1 MTRVINKPRVG
12 WIAVLAI
19 LVLLLGVGAFA
30 FIGRQTTSLTA
41 LIDRFSLAE
50 NFRQFGG
57 WSDLLVGLSYLSVS
71 ATLVY
76 LAVRAGRDLRIHWLI
91 LALALL
97 ILAFAATHL
106 MEVWNLNATDPPYRD
121 PGWIKRLAAIASI
134 CTALLLP
141 PLVPKILG
149 VLRAAN
155 QESARQHELE
165 NAYAELSELYRK
177 ATQPAPRKER
187 ISSILDLRGSQKPE
201 GLAEIAR
208 EVSEHA
214 RQLEHA
220 KHAAE
225 DANRAKDQ
233 FLAVLSHEL
242 RTPLTPALAA
252 ASDLEAAYDIE
263 PGELREA
270 LSLIR
275 RNIELEAR
283 LVDDLLDLTRITKG
297 KLQVQFSTVDL
308 HQTIQHATEMCRTEA
323 KVPCSNLSVHLDATA
338 YHVRGDAARLAQV
351 FWNLI
356 LNAVKFT
363 PTEGSVTIRSTNP
376 QPNRV
381 RIEVTDTGIGIAAD
395 KLTRIFEPFQQGEE
409 STTRR
414 YGGLGLGLSVAK
426 GLMDAHGGTITAY
439 SEGVNLGTT
448 FIVEMSTTTPS
459 LQSKSDPAV
468 RPAVTGRSLR
478 VLVVEDHAD
487 TRQALCRIL
496 SRWGHTVQ
504 AAGTVAEAEAAV
516 SRFRPELL
524 LSDIGLPDGT
534 GVELLEKLRN
544 HYSCV
549 AIAMSGYGMESDLEQ
564 TRRAGFK
571 AHLVKPVAA
580 ERLKDAIETLTADD
594 LLPRV

>member
-1 MTRVINKPRVG
+1 
-12 WIAVLAI
+12 
-19 LVLLLGVGAFA
+19 
-30 FIGRQTTSLTA
+30 
-41 LIDRFSLAE
+41 
-50 NFRQFGG
+50 
-57 WSDLLVGLSYLSVS
+57 
-71 ATLVY
+71 
-76 LAVRAGRDLRIHWLI
+76 
-91 LALALL
+91 
-97 ILAFAATHL
+97 
-106 MEVWNLNATDPPYRD
+106 
-121 PGWIKRLAAIASI
+121 
-134 CTALLLP
+134 
-141 PLVPKILG
+141 
-149 VLRAAN
+149 
-155 QESARQHELE
+155 
-165 NAYAELSELYRK
+165 
-177 ATQPAPRKER
+177 
-187 ISSILDLRGSQKPE
+187 
-201 GLAEIAR
+201 
-208 EVSEHA
+208 
-214 RQLEHA
+214 
-220 KHAAE
+220 
-225 DANRAKDQ
+225 
-233 FLAVLSHEL
+233 
-242 RTPLTPALAA
+242 
-252 ASDLEAAYDIE
+252 
-263 PGELREA
+263 
-270 LSLIR
+270 
-275 RNIELEAR
+275 
-283 LVDDLLDLTRITKG
+283 
-297 KLQVQFSTVDL
+297 
-308 HQTIQHATEMCRTEA
+308 MCRTEA